1 MDQIPVTTTGF
12 TRLEAELKD
21 LKSVQRPNVIAA
33 IAEAREHGDLS
44 ENAEYHAAR
53 EQQGFIEGRIQDIE
67 GKLSNAQIIDILQ
80 MPKTGRVIFGATVDI
95 ENIDTGETKTYH
107 IVGDDEADFK
117 IGKISVNSPIARG
130 LIGKSE
136 GDEVLI
142 DTPGGTR
149 SEERRVGKEWRSRWS
164 PEH

>member
-1 MDQIPVTTTGF
+1 MQRYPMTVQGAEA
-12 TRLEAELKD
+12 LKAELTK
-21 LKSVQRPNVIAA
+21 LKTIDRPAVTAA
-33 IAEAREHGDLS
+33 IAEARAHGDLK

-130 LIGKSE
+130 LIGKTE

-142 DTPGGTR
+142 DTPGGTVEFEVMAVR
-149 SEERRVGKEWRSRWS
+149 YE
-164 PEH
+164 